1 MTGAYPV
8 SRYRTALTQPS
19 KHFLIAA
26 AVRKGLS
33 RSAMYATLA
42 RARTEQT

>member
-19 KHFLIAA
+19 KHFSFAA
-26 AVRKGLS
+26 AVRKGIGAACGIDQS
-33 RSAMYATLA
+33 TDNTSAA
-42 RARTEQT
+42 